1 MDINLYDYR
10 INIKTAGP
18 SLQGN
23 LRSELYFAGC
33 KKAEEG
39 DPCRGCFNYELW
51 QREQGSHVSIQSI
64 VDRLEEM
71 CSVKSVT
78 IVGGEPTD
86 QLDGLIELCKLLKKY
101 NYHIL
106 VISWHTYEDMLR
118 DDKER
123 YEQLF
128 DTIDV
133 LVDGQYDEHQ
143 RIYDDTHTNVMRSF
157 IGSNNQ
163 KVVDLSKYSLDNKT
177 IVAYNNINQYEDMYI
192 KKDGGVGF
200 HGSNR

>member
-1 MDINLYDYR
+1 MNINLYDYR
-10 INIKTAGP
+10 INIRTAGP
-18 SLQGN
+18 SVQDN

-33 KKAEEG
+33 RKAEEG
-39 DPCRGCFNYELW
+39 DPCRGCFNYQLW
-51 QREQGSHVSIQSI
+51 QREQGSQISIQAI
-64 VDRLEEM
+64 VDRLEDM

-86 QLDGLIELCKLLKKY
+86 QLEGLIELCRLLKKY

-106 VISWHTYEDMLR
+106 VISWHTYEDML
-118 DDKER
+118 KENLEQ

-163 KVVDLSKYSLDNKT
+163 KVVDLSQYSLNNK
-177 IVAYNNINQYEDMYI
+177 IIKAYDHIDQYKDMKI
-192 KKDGGVGF
+192 KKDGSVEF
-200 HGSNR
+200 WK

>member
-1 MDINLYDYR
+1 MNINLYDYR
-10 INIKTAGP
+10 INIRTAGP
-18 SLQGN
+18 SVQDN

-33 KKAEEG
+33 RKAEEG
-39 DPCRGCFNYELW
+39 DPCRGCFNYQLW
-51 QREQGSHVSIQSI
+51 QREQGSQISIQAI
-64 VDRLEEM
+64 VDRLEDM

-86 QLDGLIELCKLLKKY
+86 QLEGLIELCKLLKRY
-101 NYHIL
+101 NYHVL
-106 VISWHTYEDMLR
+106 VISWHTYEDML
-118 DDKER
+118 KENPEQ

-163 KVVDLSKYSLDNKT
+163 KVVDLSQYSLDNKV
-177 IVAYNNINQYEDMYI
+177 IKAYDRIDQYKDMKI
-192 KKDGGVGF
+192 KKDGSVEF
-200 HGSNR
+200 WK